1 MERHILLTILASA
14 LVTALMR
21 TVPVL
26 LLSRFRLPDVL
37 LQWLSFIPTAIMA
50 ALVAAEL
57 LSKPAMIDSGISI
70 SLLAAGFATLVGILT
85 RGLFATVIAGV
96 VAFCAAGYLLAS

>member
-57 LSKPAMIDSGISI
+57 LSKPAM
-70 SLLAAGFATLVGILT
+70 
-85 RGLFATVIAGV
+85 TVPGS
-96 VAFCAAGYLLAS
+96 AFRCWRRDLPRWWAF

>member
-26 LLSRFRLPDVL
+26 LLSRFRLPEVM

-57 LSKPAMIDSGISI
+57 LSKPA
-70 SLLAAGFATLVGILT
+70 
-85 RGLFATVIAGV
+85 
-96 VAFCAAGYLLAS
+96 

>member
-57 LSKPAMIDSGISI
+57 
-70 SLLAAGFATLVGILT
+70 
-85 RGLFATVIAGV
+85 
-96 VAFCAAGYLLAS
+96 